1 MPTGRWLLAAVC
13 LTALSACGRQGRAH
27 FAGTAMEPVEVVGAY
42 PTRKTIHYTVEQP
55 GQIEPFEQTPI
66 YAKIAGYV
74 AAVHVEIGSCVKRGD
89 LLAELRVPEL
99 VEEHRRKEALVV
111 QAQLGITQAERS
123 VKVVEKGLDL
133 ARAEIDVA
141 RAAQEKAE
149 ALLKRWESEF
159 ERMDRLVQQNVLDKQ
174 SRDEVR
180 NQTSAASA
188 AKAEAAARL
197 RSAEASLAETRARR
211 DKALTDLD
219 ASHNH
224 LLVAEADERQ
234 FQEMLKYTR
243 ITAPFDGVVA
253 DRRVHTGH
261 FLQAAAGGTKGEP
274 LFVVVRTDKVRVFFE
289 VPEADAIRVK
299 QGSPGRIRVQVLN
312 DQEFEGEV
320 AGTSWSLNPSQRTL
334 RTEIDFTNVH
344 GLFRPGMYVHAL
356 IDVERVGA
364 WVVPTEAVL
373 LRDGV
378 SFCYLVQDGK
388 THRLPLRVGLRDRSV
403 LEILKFQQPSRRQ
416 GEQHRWVNPSG
427 QELIVACRPG
437 ELIDN
442 QSVHVAEANAE

>member
-1 MPTGRWLLAAVC
+1 
-13 LTALSACGRQGRAH
+13 
-27 FAGTAMEPVEVVGAY
+27 MEPVEVVGAY

-180 NQTSAASA
+180 RPD
-188 AKAEAAARL
+188 AARPAQPRPRRL
-197 RSAEASLAETRARR
+197 PGSGPPKLPWRRREHAETKLSR
-211 DKALTDLD
+211 T
-219 ASHNH
+219 SMH
-224 LLVAEADERQ
+224 
-234 FQEMLKYTR
+234 
-243 ITAPFDGVVA
+243 
-253 DRRVHTGH
+253 HT
-261 FLQAAAGGTKGEP
+261 T
-274 LFVVVRTDKVRVFFE
+274 
-289 VPEADAIRVK
+289 
-299 QGSPGRIRVQVLN
+299 
-312 DQEFEGEV
+312 
-320 AGTSWSLNPSQRTL
+320 TSL
-334 RTEIDFTNVH
+334 
-344 GLFRPGMYVHAL
+344 
-356 IDVERVGA
+356 
-364 WVVPTEAVL
+364 
-373 LRDGV
+373 
-378 SFCYLVQDGK
+378 
-388 THRLPLRVGLRDRSV
+388 
-403 LEILKFQQPSRRQ
+403 SRRPTNASSRRCSSIRESQ
-416 GEQHRWVNPSG
+416 PPSMVSSPIG
-427 QELIVACRPG
+427 AFTLAIFCKPRR
-437 ELIDN
+437 
-442 QSVHVAEANAE
+442 EAPRVSRCL